1 MGLVKVKIN
10 KKLIGL
16 ILIGFGSG
24 VVSGVIICGMGFFM
38 GVIIIALGLIELF
51 C

>member
-1 MGLVKVKIN
+1 MKVN

-16 ILIGFGSG
+16 ILVGFGSG
-24 VVSGVIICGMGFFM
+24 VVSGAVICGMGFFM
-38 GVIIIALGLIELF
+38 GVVFIALGLIELF